1 MSTTIEDLFDSIEE
15 VASEAV
21 EAQQLLYTVEDEL
34 LKLKR
39 ENKKLR
45 ELCKYMKRSL
55 CEADPVDNPCDL
67 CGGWDSGLNDCAYE
81 LQMRELGIEV

>member
-45 ELCKYMKRSL
+45 ELVRDMWRDGMCDCDECGACAE
-55 CEADPVDNPCDL
+55 CEYHFPDR
-67 CGGWDSGLNDCAYE
+67 
-81 LQMRELGIEV
+81 MRELGIEVGDET

>member
-45 ELCKYMKRSL
+45 EACKRL
-55 CEADPVDNPCDL
+55 VNTARIAEGATD
-67 CGGWDSGLNDCAYE
+67 YE
-81 LQMRELGIEV
+81 LLDARFAQELRDLGIEIEVE